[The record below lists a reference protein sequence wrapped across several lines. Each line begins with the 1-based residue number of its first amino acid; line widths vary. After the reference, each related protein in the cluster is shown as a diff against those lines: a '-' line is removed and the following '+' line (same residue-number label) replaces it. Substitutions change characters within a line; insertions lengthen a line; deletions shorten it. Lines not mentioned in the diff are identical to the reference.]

1 MPIEAIIEA
10 ANDKN
15 PLGLK
20 AAFTEELGPRIA
32 AALAEKRTAMSE
44 AEDEDDSDEDEDQ
57 DDEDDEDDSD
67 EDEDDEDN

>member
-1 MPIEAIIEA
+1 MSIEAIIEA

-20 AAFTEELGPRIA
+20 AAFAEELGPRIA

-44 AEDEDDSDEDEDQ
+44 AEDEDDSDDE
-57 DDEDDEDDSD
+57 DDEDDED
-67 EDEDDEDN
+67 EDDDQDDDN

>member
-20 AAFTEELGPRIA
+20 AAFAEELGPRIA
-32 AALAEKRTAMSE
+32 AALAEKRTAMVE
-44 AEDEDDSDEDEDQ
+44 AKDEDDSDEDEDQ
-57 DDEDDEDDSD
+57 DDEDDSD

>member
-1 MPIEAIIEA
+1 MSIEAIIEA

-32 AALAEKRTAMSE
+32 AALAEKRAAMSE
-44 AEDEDDSDEDEDQ
+44 AKDEDE
-57 DDEDDEDDSD
+57 DEDDSD
-67 EDEDDEDN
+67 EDEDDEDEDDCDCDDD

>member
-1 MPIEAIIEA
+1 MSIEAIIEA

-44 AEDEDDSDEDEDQ
+44 AEDDSDEDEDQ
-57 DDEDDEDDSD
+57 DD
-67 EDEDDEDN
+67 DEDN